1 MMPRRDFP
9 RRKGVATLVARRPL
23 TPRMIRVTLR
33 CAGFGD
39 DWPIEQPG
47 EIITLL
53 FAEPGHEVVL
63 PMTGWSFPPGAE
75 DQAWRNYTVRRHD
88 PAAAEI
94 DVDVVLHVPRG
105 PACTWAA
112 GAPLGADVGYAGPRV
127 DFAPRPSA
135 RWLLLCGDETAVPAI
150 AAILETPQPAERVL
164 AVLEV
169 HDRAEELELALPP
182 GAEATWVH
190 RDGARA
196 ATTSHLAD
204 ALRALE
210 LPDGPGQAWGAA
222 ESMVARDIRTVLRGE
237 RGMPGGH
244 VKATGYWRR
253 EDRDA
258 RGLRDAA

>member
-1 MMPRRDFP
+1 MANRDFP
-9 RRKGVATLVARRPL
+9 RRKGVATLVGRRSL

-33 CAGFGD
+33 CEGFGD
-39 DWPIEQPG
+39 DWPLEQPG

-63 PMTGWSFPPGAE
+63 PVTGWSFPPGAE

-88 PAAAEI
+88 PAAGEI
-94 DVDVVLHVPRG
+94 DVDVVLHDPRG

-112 GAPLGADVGYAGPRV
+112 DAPLSSPVGYAGPRV
-127 DFAPRPSA
+127 DFAPRFDA

-150 AAILETPQPAERVL
+150 AAILETPQPAPRLL

-169 HDRAEELELALPP
+169 HDRDEELDLALPP
-182 GAEATWVH
+182 GADATWVH
-190 RDGARA
+190 RDGAWA

-210 LPDGPGQAWGAA
+210 LPEGPGQAWGAA
-222 ESMVARDIRTVLRGE
+222 ESMVAKDIRAVLRGE
-237 RGMPGGH
+237 RGMPMRH

-253 EDRDA
+253 ADRTE
-258 RGLRDAA
+258 RELRDAA